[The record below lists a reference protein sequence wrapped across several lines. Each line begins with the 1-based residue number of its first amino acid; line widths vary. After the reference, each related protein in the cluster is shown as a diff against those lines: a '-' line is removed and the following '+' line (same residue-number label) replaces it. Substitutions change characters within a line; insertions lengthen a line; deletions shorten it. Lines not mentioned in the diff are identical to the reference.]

1 MPHMASVSLG
11 FWIGVGGRHEPARLS
26 GISHFIEHMLFK
38 GTRRRSAR
46 QISEAVEGIGGYL
59 NAFTSEEHTCFY
71 SKARHDRFPELL
83 DVLADMLLHSRF
95 APDDIETERDV
106 IRDEIAMYLD
116 QPQQHV
122 QELLNAVSWP
132 RHPLGRPLTGTKRTV
147 GALTRKQLQ
156 AYHRQHYVGATTV
169 IAVAGHF
176 DPQPTLRTIG
186 RLTRGWPT
194 GAPDAFPPVTTRN
207 HGPAVRLA
215 TRRVEQAHLALGIR
229 TCSRHDERRFA
240 LRLLNV
246 ILGENMS
253 SRLFQRIREDAGL
266 AYSIYSSVSFF
277 ADTGDLVISAGLDTE
292 HLDRVLRLIVAELRR
307 LAVEMPGR
315 AEFQRAR
322 DYALGQIDLGLENTE
337 NQMLNVGEQVLGYG
351 RPVSPRTVKRR
362 VARVQPADL
371 RTAARA
377 FFRPERLSLAL
388 VSPLRRDPGFGRILG
403 RVTP

>member
-1 MPHMASVSLG
+1 
-11 FWIGVGGRHEPARLS
+11 
-26 GISHFIEHMLFK
+26 
-38 GTRRRSAR
+38 
-46 QISEAVEGIGGYL
+46 
-59 NAFTSEEHTCFY
+59 
-71 SKARHDRFPELL
+71 
-83 DVLADMLLHSRF
+83 
-95 APDDIETERDV
+95 
-106 IRDEIAMYLD
+106 
-116 QPQQHV
+116 
-122 QELLNAVSWP
+122 
-132 RHPLGRPLTGTKRTV
+132 LTGTKRTV